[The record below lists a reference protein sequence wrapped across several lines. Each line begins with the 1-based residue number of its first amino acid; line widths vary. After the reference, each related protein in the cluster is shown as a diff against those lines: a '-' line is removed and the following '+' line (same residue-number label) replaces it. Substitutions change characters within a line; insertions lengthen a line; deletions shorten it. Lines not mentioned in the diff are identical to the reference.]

1 MPDSKSTFCS
11 RTTNHRFDVT
21 SWLLVAAL
29 LVVTCGCKM
38 RANQH
43 NAAGLQAYQAGQVSQ
58 AINEFQ
64 RALNV
69 DPQNAN
75 ALYNLGASYAKLGKE
90 SRNVTWIEQAEQLFR
105 QAISVDSQHVQAHR
119 GLSALLIESG
129 QEKFAFDLLDQWRLR
144 NPSSTEPLI
153 ELARL
158 YQEYGDQRRASDLL
172 TDALKLNSNDT
183 RALKA
188 LGHVRETQGQYKLA
202 LENYLSVIQLD
213 PEQVDLFPKVAA
225 LQVQLA
231 KNPSQ
236 TPSNQASPRYGSAT
250 PYKTR

>member
-1 MPDSKSTFCS
+1 MADLRSPA
-11 RTTNHRFDVT
+11 HRRPT
-21 SWLLVAAL
+21 SSPIIAIAAL
-29 LVVTCGCKM
+29 ILITCGCKM
-38 RANQH
+38 KANQH
-43 NAAGLQAYQAGQVSQ
+43 NATGLQAFQSGQVSQ

-64 RALNV
+64 RALNI

-75 ALYNLGASYAKLGKE
+75 ALYNLGASYAALGKQAK
-90 SRNVTWIEQAEQLFR
+90 NQTWVEQAEQLFR
-105 QAISVDSQHVQAHR
+105 QAITVDSQHVEAHR

-129 QEKFAFDLLDQWRLR
+129 KEKFAFDLLDQWRLR
-144 NPSSTEPLI
+144 NPGNTEPLI

-202 LENYLSVIQLD
+202 LENYLSVVQLD
-213 PEQVDLFPKVAA
+213 PMQSDLLPKVAA
-225 LQVQLA
+225 LQNQLA
-231 KNPSQ
+231 NLPM
-236 TPSNQASPRYGSAT
+236 TAPSNPPTPRYGSSK
-250 PYKTR
+250 PYETR